1 MVSMQLPPP
10 TVLVPQSVD
19 ETNTIHESQ
28 TTELPTPIPITVTP
42 ASPGINGPDFP
53 QTVSLQDQLSSP
65 LENGS
70 SEKRSTSLD
79 EKDRDV
85 SRGKKV
91 KDALKTVSHKGQA
104 RIHTISKKIGHGVG
118 RRPSLTLK
126 RTSSAPDFHYALSQS
141 AYQASSI
148 HLRQYQSIHASH
160 QDLATLEVPPPPP
173 SPSPTISE
181 GQKRNQRAAK
191 DSRLLSDLWLMSAAI
206 FRRLGKIE
214 QARGAIQEAEVRD
227 EDNPAVWVQVS

>member
-1 MVSMQLPPP
+1 MIVSLITLVLSSTLGYIVVILGRRSIDSRRVSEDRAPSEMVSMQLPPP

-42 ASPGINGPDFP
+42 ASLGINGPDFP
-53 QTVSLQDQLSSP
+53 QTASLQDQLSSP

-91 KDALKTVSHKGQA
+91 KDALKKECGENWVSEERFRWFAPNFAGTGNSLNALKTWNVPLDPTKVVAQFSSHKYVYFLRNLA
-104 RIHTISKKIGHGVG
+104 LRCL
-118 RRPSLTLK
+118 RDMSL
-126 RTSSAPDFHYALSQS
+126 S
-141 AYQASSI
+141 
-148 HLRQYQSIHASH
+148 
-160 QDLATLEVPPPPP
+160 
-173 SPSPTISE
+173 
-181 GQKRNQRAAK
+181 
-191 DSRLLSDLWLMSAAI
+191 
-206 FRRLGKIE
+206 
-214 QARGAIQEAEVRD
+214 
-227 EDNPAVWVQVS
+227 